1 MFHLSTGELDW
12 LFIKV
17 GMVSIFLI
25 TLMAILVFYKMN
37 QIDKEYEERAKQ
49 REIQFAERRLELK
62 KKKEESLEEL
72 KKKARRK
79 KQLENEKGLVKRSGF
94 HLFISTRIPGIAN
107 PQQKDCSHIGSTN
120 CF

>member
-1 MFHLSTGELDW
+1 MIMFHLSTGELDW

-72 KKKARRK
+72 KRRQEERNSWK
-79 KQLENEKGLVKRSGF
+79 
-94 HLFISTRIPGIAN
+94 TRR
-107 PQQKDCSHIGSTN
+107 D
-120 CF
+120 

>member
-72 KKKARRK
+72 KRRQEERNSWK
-79 KQLENEKGLVKRSGF
+79 
-94 HLFISTRIPGIAN
+94 TRR
-107 PQQKDCSHIGSTN
+107 D
-120 CF
+120 